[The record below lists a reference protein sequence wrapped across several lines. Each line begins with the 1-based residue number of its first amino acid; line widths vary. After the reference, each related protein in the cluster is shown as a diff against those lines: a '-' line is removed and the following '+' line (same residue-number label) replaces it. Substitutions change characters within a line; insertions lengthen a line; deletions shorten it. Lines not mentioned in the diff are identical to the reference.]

1 MFLNEE
7 SSLRSRCSLINEIFA
22 IWPYYG
28 LDKEDE
34 TSAEEFRLWA
44 LICNVFSK
52 NLLKTF

>member
-28 LDKEDE
+28 LDKVDE